1 MVEACFQE
9 GVGMKK
15 RKLNAAQRQLQ
26 ADWEKMMA
34 RHAKP
39 LEKGAK
45 AKSQVSAAAPISK
58 RPTKLLESSRV
69 NKQPSVDTGYTS
81 TAPKQKV
88 MYTGDKVLGV
98 ALMHKSSYAP
108 VFDTKTAEEIAKMR
122 R

>member
-1 MVEACFQE
+1 
-9 GVGMKK
+9 MKK

-26 ADWEKMMA
+26 ADWEKMVTK
-34 RHAKP
+34 HAKP

-45 AKSQVSAAAPISK
+45 AKSQVSSASPISK
-58 RPTKLLESSRV
+58 RPSKLMEAGRV
-69 NKQPSVDTGYTS
+69 NKQPSIDTGYTS
-81 TAPKQKV
+81 TAPRTQM
-88 MYTGDKVLGV
+88 MYSGDKIIGV